1 MQQLNTEDALGL
13 FIQSIGDICVNNAPM
28 KKCKSKSISSF
39 FKHRKALMRKRR
51 KLIIK
56 SKKHGLTRREKIK
69 EQLVDIESE
78 LLKSHNDERLHDE
91 NKALDRIKSDPNY
104 FFNPLHPKH
113 SAFDVFPEPRI
124 NKICHPTIPD

>member
-1 MQQLNTEDALGL
+1 
-13 FIQSIGDICVNNAPM
+13 
-28 KKCKSKSISSF
+28 
-39 FKHRKALMRKRR
+39 MRKRR

-78 LLKSHNDERLHDE
+78 LLKSHNDDRLHDE

-104 FFNPLHPKH
+104 FFKYGLTRREKIKEQLVDIE
-113 SAFDVFPEPRI
+113 SELFQLFLQVCKEIF
-124 NKICHPTIPD
+124 KICC